1 MKSLQP
7 PNRSTFDQPDT
18 GSRRTVGLALVLGLH
33 GLHGLLLWAV
43 LSGTA
48 IDVVKQLQLPIE
60 VAIVDLAPP
69 PAPKAPVPP
78 PRPVEPPPQT
88 PPPQTPAPQAPPPA
102 PIEPAPTAPVV
113 SAPPPAPAPVA
124 EPVRPTPAPMATPA
138 TPAPPARAEISLV
151 CPNHVG
157 VLRDALSG
165 WYDRI
170 GVTGVVKVT
179 IRVRGDRIVE
189 VTPVSGPRE
198 YWRPVQNAVKRLRCG
213 IEGADEVVVPLE
225 VAFREG

>member
-1 MKSLQP
+1 MKSFTP

-18 GSRRTVGLALVLGLH
+18 GSRRTVGLSLVI

-48 IDVVKQLQLPIE
+48 TEVVKQLQLPIE

-69 PAPKAPVPP
+69 PAPKSPAPP
-78 PRPVEPPPQT
+78 PRPAEPSPPPPPQT
-88 PPPQTPAPQAPPPA
+88 PLPVPQTPPPA
-102 PIEPAPTAPVV
+102 PIEPAPTAPVIP
-113 SAPPPAPAPVA
+113 APPPAPAPVA
-124 EPVRPTPAPMATPA
+124 EPVRPTPSPVAAPAAPA
-138 TPAPPARAEISLV
+138 APARAEISLV

-170 GVTGVVKVT
+170 GVTGVVKVM
-179 IRVRGDRIVE
+179 IRVRGDRIVD

-213 IEGADEVVVPLE
+213 IEGADEVLVPLE